1 MVWYGIFL
9 HQKPAYKGEPDQQK
23 YKQKTNIL
31 LQILICGAV
40 APAAQ
45 WKSPT
50 VQVRILKKI

>member
-1 MVWYGIFL
+1 MYLTANKGVHVRYVIFFHL
-9 HQKPAYKGEPDQQK
+9 KPAYKGEPDQQK

-45 WKSPT
+45 
-50 VQVRILKKI
+50 